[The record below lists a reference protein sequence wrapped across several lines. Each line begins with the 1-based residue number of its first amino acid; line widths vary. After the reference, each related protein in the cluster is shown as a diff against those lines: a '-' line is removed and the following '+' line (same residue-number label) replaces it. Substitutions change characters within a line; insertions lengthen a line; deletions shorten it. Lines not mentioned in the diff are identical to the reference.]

1 MKKTNKKNCKRKWI
15 TALCLIPVF
24 VGLGF
29 LLLSGGNLEI
39 IKSVITGNLSGYAAQ
54 DRLHDMGIRG
64 YITVSVLAALQV
76 VLTFLPAEP
85 VQVLSGLAFGF
96 PTGLFLCTVGVVVG
110 NTAIFLLYK
119 KYGAGLREYFDR
131 KFEFELGECVPMG
144 KLTFIIFLL
153 YFLPAIP
160 YGLICLFAAIMGMKF
175 PRYIVTTLLGSI
187 PSVVIGVGLGHV
199 AMHSSWL
206 VSLFVLLLLLSL
218 LTPILVYR
226 DALIAKVNAYMKK
239 HTLPHSSKAEAKP
252 YSRHKLTFLY
262 VCSRILFFFRG
273 VKVKYIRTVKKPDMP
288 CIVLSNHGAFGDF
301 AYTGSLLRKYSPH
314 FIVARMYFFRRDLKK
329 VVTSVGCFPKS
340 MFTLDVESAKNC
352 LRVIKSGRILAMMPE
367 ARLST
372 VGEFEDIQ
380 PETFSFLKKMALP
393 IYVAKI
399 GGDYLASPKWG
410 NGMRRGSYVEAELY
424 QLFTAEELA
433 TLSVAEVEK
442 RVTDALYYDEFKW
455 LEAHPNVKYRS
466 KRIAEGLENI
476 LTLCPACGKQHTV
489 RTHKNRVYCSACG
502 LSTKIDGRYA
512 FDQGFL
518 FRNFKEWY
526 GYQTAKYK
534 EMLDSDPDFA
544 LASRV
549 TLKHASIDGKSFLRT
564 AGEGVCT
571 LDRTG
576 LLYEGSEDGK
586 EIKKHF
592 PIKQI
597 YRLLFGA
604 GENFEVY
611 EGKEIWYFAPEIPQS
626 SVNFYIFSKLIYDS
640 TVGVRQE
647 KEHEE
652 KQFV

>member
-1 MKKTNKKNCKRKWI
+1 MKKTNKKNRKHTWI

-29 LLLSGGNLEI
+29 LLLAGGNLEI
-39 IKSVITGNLSGYAAQ
+39 IKSVIMGNLSGDAAQ

-64 YITVSVLAALQV
+64 YITVSALAMLQV
-76 VLTFLPAEP
+76 ILPFLPAEP
-85 VQVLSGLAFGF
+85 TQVLAGLAFGF
-96 PTGLFLCTVGVVVG
+96 PTGILLCSIGVFLG

-131 KFEFELGECVPMG
+131 KFEFELDECVPMG

-199 AMHSSWL
+199 AMHASWL
-206 VSLFVLLLLLSL
+206 LSLFVLLLLLSL

-239 HTLPHSSKAEAKP
+239 NNLPHSSKAEAKP
-252 YSRHKLTFLY
+252 YSKHKLTFLY

-352 LRVIKSGRILAMMPE
+352 LRVIKNGRILAMMPE

-372 VGEFEDIQ
+372 AGEFEDIQ
-380 PETFSFLKKMALP
+380 PETFSFLKKMGLP
-393 IYVAKI
+393 IYIAKI

-410 NGMRRGSYVEAELY
+410 SGMRRGSYVEAELY

-433 TLSVAEVEK
+433 SLSVEEVEA
-442 RVTDALYYDEFKW
+442 RVTDALRYDEFKW

-466 KRIAEGLENI
+466 KRLAEGLENI
-476 LTLCPACGKQHTV
+476 LTLCPECGARYTV
-489 RTHKNRVYCSACG
+489 RTEKKRVFCTACSME
-502 LSTKIDGRYA
+502 TQIDGRYA
-512 FDQGFL
+512 FPKD
-518 FRNFKEWY
+518 FRFENFKEWY
-526 GYQTAKYK
+526 RYQTEKYK

-544 LASRV
+544 LTSRV
-549 TLKHASIDGKSFLRT
+549 TLKHASIDGKSFLRV

-576 LLYEGSEDGK
+576 LLYEGTEDGK
-586 EIKKHF
+586 DIQKHF
-592 PIKQI
+592 PIEKI

-626 SVNFYIFSKLIYDS
+626 SVDFYIFSKLIYDGIF
-640 TVGVRQE
+640 GVQQE
-647 KEHEE
+647 KKCNE
-652 KQFV
+652 KQYV

>member
-1 MKKTNKKNCKRKWI
+1 MNTSKKKHKHTLI
-15 TALCLIPVF
+15 TLLCLLPLF

-39 IKSVITGNLSGYAAQ
+39 IKSVITGNLSGHAAQ
-54 DRLHDMGIRG
+54 DRLRDMGIRG
-64 YITVSVLAALQV
+64 YITVSLLAALQV

-96 PTGLFLCTVGVVVG
+96 PTGLILCTIGVFVG
-110 NTAIFLLYK
+110 NTVVFLLYR
-119 KYGAGLREYFDR
+119 KYGAGLREYFDK
-131 KFEFELGECVPMG
+131 KFEFDLGACVPMG
-144 KLTFIIFLL
+144 KLTVVIFIL

-160 YGLICLFAAIMGMKF
+160 YGLICLFAAMMGMKF
-175 PRYIVTTLLGSI
+175 PRFIVTTVLGAI

-199 AMHSSWL
+199 AMHTSWF

-239 HTLPHSSKAEAKP
+239 HKLPHSSKAEAKP

-262 VCSRILFFFRG
+262 ICSRILFFFRG
-273 VKVKYIRTVKKPDMP
+273 VKVRYIRTVKKPEMP

-301 AYTGSLLRKYSPH
+301 AYTGSLLRRYSPH
-314 FIVARMYFFRRDLKK
+314 FIVARMYFFRRDLKW

-352 LRVIKSGRILAMMPE
+352 LRVIKNGRILAMMPE

-372 VGEFEDIQ
+372 AGEFEDIQ
-380 PETFSFLKKMALP
+380 PETFSFLKKMNLP
-393 IYVAKI
+393 IYIAKI

-424 QLFTAEELA
+424 QLVSKEELSS
-433 TLSVAEVEK
+433 LSVEEVEK

-455 LEAHPNVKYRS
+455 LEAHPKVRYRS
-466 KRIAEGLENI
+466 KKIAEGLENI
-476 LTLCPACGKQHTV
+476 LTLCPFCEQQNTV
-489 RTHKNRVYCSACG
+489 RTKKNRVYCTACG
-502 LSTKIDGRYA
+502 IQTEMDDRYA
-512 FDQGFL
+512 FPADFR

-526 GYQTAKYK
+526 QYQTEKYK
-534 EMLDSDPDFA
+534 EMLDGDPDFRIT
-544 LASRV
+544 SPV
-549 TLKHASIDGKSFLRT
+549 TLKHASIDGKSFLRV

-576 LLYEGSEDGK
+576 LLYEGTEDGK
-586 EIKKHF
+586 EIRKHF
-592 PIKQI
+592 PTKQI

-640 TVGVRQE
+640 TVGIRQE
-647 KEHEE
+647 KTHEE
-652 KQFV
+652 KQPVS